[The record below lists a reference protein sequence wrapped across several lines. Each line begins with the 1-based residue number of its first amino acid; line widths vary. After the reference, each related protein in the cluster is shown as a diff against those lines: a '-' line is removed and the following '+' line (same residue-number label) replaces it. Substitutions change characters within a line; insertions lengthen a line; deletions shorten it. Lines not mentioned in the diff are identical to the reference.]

1 MKKFFVTILAVL
13 YLATTTGAT
22 VQMHYCMDKLV
33 ELNLWNSEKD
43 QCGNCGMETNQQT
56 DNGCC
61 KDEHKQVKL
70 ENDHYKSGVV
80 FQAMQVS
87 AVALPVYFNQI
98 PPVTFS
104 SVTEENPRSHAPPRS
119 CALAIYKRNCVFR
132 I

>member
-1 MKKFFVTILAVL
+1 MKKFLATILAFL

-22 VQMHYCMDKLV
+22 VHMHYCMDKLV
-33 ELNLWNSEKD
+33 ELNLWHSEKD
-43 QCGNCGMETNQQT
+43 QCSNCGMENSQQ

-70 ENDHYKSGVV
+70 ENDHYKAGTA
-80 FQAMQVS
+80 FQAMQLT
-87 AVALPVYFNQI
+87 ALALPVYFNEI
-98 PPVTFS
+98 TPVTFS

-119 CALAIYKRNCVFR
+119 CDIAIYKRNCVFR